1 MWEVQELSMLFQ
13 CHLIQDQRGIR
24 FNGTQEM
31 VLDGIVQGVQ
41 ANISDSH

>member
-1 MWEVQELSMLFQ
+1 MLFQ